1 MFELKKKDAIKFCVL
16 LAITVTETSTV
27 CHKLHVFVGIKSLM
41 VVVEVVKLPITLYS
55 AFFLT
60 LAIGIYMLKNLGSVN
75 KLFSSNFQVKFGRIL
90 D

>member
-1 MFELKKKDAIKFCVL
+1 
-16 LAITVTETSTV
+16 
-27 CHKLHVFVGIKSLM
+27 

-60 LAIGIYMLKNLGSVN
+60 LAIGIYMLKSLGSVT